1 MPTKSDIRLY
11 PGCTLTVCEASWLFI
26 KIILTSRM
34 RRKEARFSLAG
45 EFSHHRV
52 QIVKNIT
59 WDCLLK
65 PDFEVVHITRQI
77 LFLDKVHFCCST
89 SCVSRPFGFY
99 SNRSNASCLQCHFS
113 PLGVNLLLLLLLLVP
128 ISQSD
133 ILKLT
138 TGAFHP
144 LFFTL
149 LHPSPLCS
157 QCSVLIEGLKE
168 RFDILAASKRWEAF
182 DHCLP
187 SRWSAAVAPPDTSMS
202 CSLSS
207 PSLLY
212 AGSGGKVY
220 GTSVYC
226 DVLFVKWAVNS
237 GGIMLRHPVL
247 WQVCFCAISHE
258 GGGEISPHDKPG
270 WWNKAFLSP
279 CYFPLWQSGHVG
291 IFSSCRVRVR
301 AVGGL
306 T

>member
-26 KIILTSRM
+26 KKIILTRRM

-77 LFLDKVHFCCST
+77 LFLEKVHFCCST

-144 LFFTL
+144 LFFHSPPSISSVFSVFCPNRRLKREIWYSGSIKTMKGLWSLFTL
-149 LHPSPLCS
+149 QVERSGCTTRYIFVFLLLPYCTPARGAKYMEQVFIVMCCLWS
-157 QCSVLIEGLKE
+157 GL
-168 RFDILAASKRWEAF
+168 
-182 DHCLP
+182 
-187 SRWSAAVAPPDTSMS
+187 
-202 CSLSS
+202 
-207 PSLLY
+207 
-212 AGSGGKVY
+212 
-220 GTSVYC
+220 
-226 DVLFVKWAVNS
+226 
-237 GGIMLRHPVL
+237 
-247 WQVCFCAISHE
+247 
-258 GGGEISPHDKPG
+258 
-270 WWNKAFLSP
+270 
-279 CYFPLWQSGHVG
+279 
-291 IFSSCRVRVR
+291 
-301 AVGGL
+301 
-306 T
+306 